1 MFRQEKSE
9 DQEVYRLNEVA
20 AIIHDEEEKIN
31 EEKLIFMT
39 WSPERPDW
47 FEIFKREEANE
58 NEKEETE
65 HLHNIAS
72 LKLAKHFKLLKEL
85 EVKE

>member
-1 MFRQEKSE
+1 MVS
-9 DQEVYRLNEVA
+9 
-20 AIIHDEEEKIN
+20 
-31 EEKLIFMT
+31 
-39 WSPERPDW
+39 ERPDW

-58 NEKEETE
+58 NEKEKRK

-85 EVKE
+85 EVTE